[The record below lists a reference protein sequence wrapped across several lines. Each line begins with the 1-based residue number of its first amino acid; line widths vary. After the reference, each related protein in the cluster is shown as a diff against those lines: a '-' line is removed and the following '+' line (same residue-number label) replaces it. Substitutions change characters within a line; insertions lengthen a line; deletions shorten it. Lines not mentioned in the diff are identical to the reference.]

1 MPNSDFCTQLMNKP
15 FEQLHDGSVC

>member
-15 FEQLHDGSVC
+15 FERLHSGSVS